1 MKRLFVIANP
11 TAGRGRTATI
21 LPDIE
26 EALASRGV
34 LYDLH
39 LTTRQKMAAELLKES
54 FDSSYTDLLVV
65 GGDGTFNEV
74 INGLPRFDIQVGVIQ
89 SGTGNDFAKALGGSM
104 KIADQLNRA
113 ISAQAKP
120 IDLGLCNG
128 MLFHNGVG
136 IGFDGSVAHRAAE
149 LKAEQKGSVLSYYRA
164 IAEALFGYRGVSMN
178 IQGVKES
185 NDALTFMTTVA
196 NGVAFGGGLKVTPKA
211 SITDGLLDVC
221 HVDSLSVI
229 GRLWRL
235 PFLVA
240 GKHTALNKISY
251 FKTEQLAIESTQE
264 LPAHIDGEIFKAK
277 RFEISLSEQK
287 LNLRF

>member
-1 MKRLFVIANP
+1 MKRLFVLANP

-26 EALASRGV
+26 DALASRGI
-34 LYDLH
+34 LYDLF
-39 LTTRQKMAAELLKES
+39 LTTRQNMASELLKQS
-54 FDSSYTDLLVV
+54 LDSSYTDLLVV

-74 INGLPRFDIQVGVIQ
+74 INGLPRFDLEVGVIQ

-104 KIADQLNRA
+104 KIASQLHRA
-113 ISAQAKP
+113 LSAKAKP
-120 IDLGLCNG
+120 MDLGLCNG

-164 IAEALFGYRGVSMN
+164 IAEALFGFRGLPMN
-178 IQGVKES
+178 IKGVK
-185 NDALTFMTTVA
+185 DGDGAKTFMTTVA

-221 HVDSLSVI
+221 HVDSISVA

-240 GKHTALNKISY
+240 GKHTGLSKISY
-251 FKTEQLAIESTQE
+251 FKTKQLVIESAQE